1 MNDIVIKNLT
11 KSYGEKIVLKGVDIG
26 INYGERIAFM
36 APSGY
41 GKTTLLRVIFGLE
54 KQDSG
59 EISGVPEKK
68 AVVFQEDRLFEEFSV
83 KTNVKFAQ
91 KAEYDD
97 KFVENILSDFKLL
110 DDSKKPVK
118 SLSGGM
124 KRRVSIVRAL
134 VSDFDILAMDEPFKG
149 LDAGLKDEIISATD
163 KYTVNKTL
171 LLVTHDRKEAEKLGC
186 RILDLETLN
195 FPR

>member
-91 KAEYDD
+91 KVTGSIYNTNTAFKAY
-97 KFVENILSDFKLL
+97 IL
-110 DDSKKPVK
+110 
-118 SLSGGM
+118 
-124 KRRVSIVRAL
+124 
-134 VSDFDILAMDEPFKG
+134 
-149 LDAGLKDEIISATD
+149 
-163 KYTVNKTL
+163 Y
-171 LLVTHDRKEAEKLGC
+171 
-186 RILDLETLN
+186 RIH
-195 FPR
+195 